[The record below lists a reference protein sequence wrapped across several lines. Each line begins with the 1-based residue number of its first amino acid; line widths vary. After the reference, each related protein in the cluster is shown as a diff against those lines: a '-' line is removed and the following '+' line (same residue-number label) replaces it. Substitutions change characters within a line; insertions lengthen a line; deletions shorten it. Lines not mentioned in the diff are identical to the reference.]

1 MHYDIGLG
9 TAQAFGPHHEAAA
22 IATLTAP
29 TSGSTRIRRPSLS
42 NGPKPEIGFSD
53 AINNDIVI
61 LSNASSCLV
70 YDRPTR
76 RDGLLWSELI
86 EWWRGVPGVEPDEPA
101 RTLGLRLRASLAS
114 DAERGLF
121 DTYFRLYRAKFAGAP
136 RHDVMPRTAE
146 EVIEIGKAL
155 TRQLGTP
162 PTEAFLIE
170 RA

>member
-1 MHYDIGLG
+1 LHYDIGLG

-70 YDRPTR
+70 YDRPIR

-114 DAERGLF
+114 DAELTITFRPLKSRSACCLDGPFQCASKASGL
-121 DTYFRLYRAKFAGAP
+121 A
-136 RHDVMPRTAE
+136 
-146 EVIEIGKAL
+146 
-155 TRQLGTP
+155 
-162 PTEAFLIE
+162 
-170 RA
+170 